1 MTGKEPPL
9 APSAGNGQKDD
20 PRRVFVIGI
29 AGDSGSG
36 KTTFSRGIR
45 TLFGGEMVSTITLD
59 DYHTLDRRMRKERGI
74 TPLDPRANDFARL
87 ERDLADLRQGKTIE
101 KPVYNHQNGTI
112 LPAIPFT
119 PKRILILEGL
129 HPFATPALR
138 RSIDFAIYV
147 DPDPGV
153 KRLWKI
159 QRDMEVRG
167 YRREDVV
174 EELAPRARDYELY
187 VAPQK
192 AVADAIIRIAFSRYG
207 EELGP
212 TANVYRV
219 SLLQRPQPRL
229 QGDPRITVDLPSLL
243 SLSERDFSIEF
254 ARERINGVSWSM
266 LTLDGELPR
275 NAAQTLQE
283 QVCTSRT
290 EENVIPCHRS
300 SLTSGEIVQLI
311 LAWEIFGQLSK

>member
-1 MTGKEPPL
+1 
-9 APSAGNGQKDD
+9 
-20 PRRVFVIGI
+20 VFVIGI

-45 TLFGGEMVSTITLD
+45 TLFGGEMVSTISLD
-59 DYHTLDRRMRKERGI
+59 DYHTLDRRKRKETGI

-87 ERDLADLRQGKTIE
+87 ERDLAGLRQGKTIE
-101 KPVYNHQNGTI
+101 KPVYDHRDGTI
-112 LPAIPFT
+112 RPAVPFT
-119 PKRILILEGL
+119 PKKILILEGL
-129 HPFATPALR
+129 HPFATAALR
-138 RSIDFAIYV
+138 RCTDFAVFV
-147 DPDPGV
+147 DPEPGV

-174 EELAPRARDYELY
+174 EELGPRARDYERY

-192 AVADAIIRIAFSRYG
+192 GVADAIIRISFSRYG

-212 TANVYRV
+212 TANIYRI

-229 QGDPRITVDLPSLL
+229 EGDPRLTVDLPSLL

-254 ARERINGVSWSM
+254 ARQRINGIDWGT

-275 NAAQTLQE
+275 NAARTLQE
-283 QVCTSRT
+283 QVCTPRAG
-290 EENVIPCHRS
+290 EDMIPCHRS

-311 LAWEIFGQLSK
+311 LAWEIFGKFQSPPA